1 MKLGPATKQDKRNK
15 TTYEKFDNDVMLVN
29 YDVIIIFPVYG
40 QFEAIQ
46 KPGLHFGLNLHF
58 NVIFRW

>member
-15 TTYEKFDNDVMLVN
+15 MPYEKFDDDVMLVN
-29 YDVIIIFPVYG
+29 CDVIIIFPIYG

-46 KPGLHFGLNLHF
+46 KPGLDFGLNLHF
-58 NVIFRW
+58 NVIFRY

>member
-15 TTYEKFDNDVMLVN
+15 TPSEKFDDDVMLVN
-29 YDVIIIFPVYG
+29 CDVIYG